1 MHTMKFQYMLL
12 SLIDYTKFI
21 DIISLIM
28 VGVIG
33 GVYGIM
39 KFVKSRIKTDNFIEI
54 HTEIHELLTELRVTT
69 KCMRASIIQ
78 FHNGEYYANGISMR
92 KMSISHESVHRGYN
106 SQVNKLKNVLCSLCI
121 PLLNQVLQ
129 DNPLIHN
136 TSVLQDGYFKEF
148 LEDENISKYSCL
160 LIKDKGINT
169 GFILLQWHKDYIPV
183 SHELDNNNKIFED
196 FTAAISL
203 NLQYNKNYK

>member
-1 MHTMKFQYMLL
+1 MEFQYMLL

-69 KCMRASIIQ
+69 KCMRASILQ
-78 FHNGEYYANGISMR
+78 FHNGEYTMDGISMR
-92 KMSISHESVHRGYN
+92 KFSVTHAFGNGKR
-106 SQVNKLKNVLCSLCI
+106 I
-121 PLLNQVLQ
+121 
-129 DNPLIHN
+129 
-136 TSVLQDGYFKEF
+136 
-148 LEDENISKYSCL
+148 
-160 LIKDKGINT
+160 
-169 GFILLQWHKDYIPV
+169 
-183 SHELDNNNKIFED
+183 NKIYTQEQLD
-196 FTAAISL
+196 EQIEKFTIAA
-203 NLQYNKNYK
+203 